1 MKRQSKSFDC
11 MYKIRIE
18 TTGEKSVRPM
28 NDYQRNILNMEY
40 CFPGTAVANIG
51 GILRADVP
59 FDYEQC
65 VRIVREVVE
74 KTDALQLRLNDRDE
88 LYQYKE
94 ENYTLDRVVI
104 DGDSSAA
111 DAYARKKMST
121 PFDSIYDHRLFLFE
135 YLEYRGGCGIFLRLH
150 HLLGDAA
157 SVAWICKKVDDGYR
171 CLQQGKEHL
180 CDSKDTIYP
189 ELTMKEREAAASYFE
204 EKQVT
209 KEVPCIGE
217 RESKDCSADRV
228 KFSLPVYKKNM
239 SADFVLAL
247 YLYLSALTNSS
258 RVALGFVFGN
268 RSRNEMDMFGMFA
281 NTLPLILELPEGT
294 YEELREQVKKEIM
307 GLMRHSRYTLEQLRK
322 EQKITRRLFE
332 ISVSYRYRGFV
343 PKMKMG
349 EVQEC
354 FNGCVD
360 VPMRINIEEKSE
372 EIFFDITYQKAVFSK
387 EYVLNMG
394 EAIKN
399 IISQGVGCPQ
409 STDMVFLTA
418 KDKKLYQ
425 QLNNTLI
432 SHKYND
438 VVSCFFENISEEECL
453 VWEDGSITATELARR
468 SSGIAAFIREKK
480 AGIVGLRMERS
491 HEMIECVL
499 GVLMAGA
506 AFGILSDAAES
517 MESYCDLILEKED
530 VETLY
535 MDTTL
540 GENQYK
546 AWKER
551 QYDSES
557 TAYLICTSGT
567 TGGPKCIKIS
577 RGGLMSRLEW
587 ADRCY
592 GLKGSILQKTINTFD
607 VSVWE
612 MLSVVFGARLCLL
625 RAGEEKL
632 PDKIAQAMAGYG
644 IEKVHFVPSILQRFL
659 SYVTMHSCDFS
670 SLKEVYVSG
679 EKLEKATAERFFEVL
694 PGVRLINY
702 YGPAECTIDVTSY
715 ECIPGKLPAE
725 DIPIGTPADNTQIV
739 IMNEKNQILPVG
751 ALGEICIFGELVG
764 KGYLGM
770 KHERFC
776 EIGGRRAYKTGDL
789 GKIGFDGNIYIY
801 GRNDQQVK
809 LRGIRVNLS
818 EIKNAA
824 LRCEG
829 VSAAEIIKHGN
840 RLECFYTGN
849 VHAEAVRK
857 GMADKLPAYA
867 VPSLYHL
874 VERIPLNAN
883 GKADM
888 VALLEL
894 CQKSSESE
902 RTDSQ
907 KKEMVELSGL
917 EREILEEVSK
927 HIQAGLRDNLFDL
940 GLDSISVLDIVC
952 SLQEK
957 GYQITFS
964 DFYENLS
971 VHCIAQNIHKKTC
984 YTYLRKA
991 DSKDVMIIFP
1001 YGGGEPQNFSKL
1013 ASHMN
1018 CDVIAVYPSSFP
1030 AESTMEELA
1039 AELAETLPLEQY
1051 GKVYLYGHC
1060 VGCMLAAE
1068 FAVHLKR
1075 EVAGMIF
1082 VAPSWKKKAA
1092 QHSPWKYL
1100 PDGVISLV
1108 LRLAGSKPKSSGK
1121 SSGNAI
1127 KYFRKDTNRFF
1138 WHELPEQYLIRIEQG
1153 ISVFF
1158 GTRDV
1163 FTWNS
1168 KKILRSLQESF
1179 SAEVSC
1185 TYIKGGNHFMNEE
1198 NSEELSGKIQEYM
1211 K

>member
-1 MKRQSKSFDC
+1 
-11 MYKIRIE
+11 
-18 TTGEKSVRPM
+18 M
-28 NDYQRNILNMEY
+28 NYYQRNILNMEY
-40 CFPGTAVANIG
+40 CFPDTAVANIG
-51 GILRADVP
+51 GILKAAVS

-65 VRIVREVVE
+65 VRIIREIVK
-74 KTDALQLRLNDRDE
+74 KTAALRLRLNDRDE
-88 LYQYKE
+88 LYQYE
-94 ENYTLDRVVI
+94 EGNYTLERVVI
-104 DGDSSAA
+104 DGDYQE
-111 DAYARKKMST
+111 AYAYAQEQMSI
-121 PFDSIYDHRLFLFE
+121 PFESVYDHRLFLFE
-135 YLEYRGGCGIFLRLH
+135 YIEYHGGCGIFFKLH

-157 SVAWICKKVDDGYR
+157 SVSWICKKVDDGYR
-171 CLQQGKEHL
+171 CLKEGKEHL
-180 CDSKDTIYP
+180 CESKATVYQEI
-189 ELTMKEREAAASYFE
+189 TAKEKEVAVSYFE
-204 EKQVT
+204 AKQIAR
-209 KEVPCIGE
+209 EVPCIGE

-258 RVALGFVFGN
+258 RVVLGFVFGN

-281 NTLPLILELPEGT
+281 NTLPLILELPQGT
-294 YEELREQVKKEIM
+294 YDELRGQVKQEIM
-307 GLMRHSRYTLEQLRK
+307 GLMRHSRYTIEHIRK
-322 EQKITRRLFE
+322 EQKITQRLFE
-332 ISVSYRYRGFV
+332 ISISYRYRGFV
-343 PKMKMG
+343 PKMEMG
-349 EVQEC
+349 EVEEC
-354 FNGCVD
+354 FNGCID
-360 VPMRINIEEKSE
+360 VPMRINIEEKKE
-372 EIFFDITYQKAVFSK
+372 EIFFDITYQNSVFSK
-387 EYVLNMG
+387 EYVWNMG

-399 IISQGVGCPQ
+399 IISQGVNYPQ
-409 STDMVFLTA
+409 STDMVFLTD

-425 QLNNTLI
+425 ELNNTSV
-432 SHKYND
+432 SHKYSD
-438 VVSCFFENISEEECL
+438 VIPCFFQNVSEKECL
-453 VWEDGSITATELARR
+453 VWEDGSITGTELARR
-468 SSGIAAFIREKK
+468 SSGIAAFVEEKK
-480 AGIVGLRMERS
+480 AGIVGIRMERS

-506 AFGILSDAAES
+506 AFGILSDATDS
-517 MESYCDLILEKED
+517 MERHCDLILEKEQ
-530 VETLY
+530 VAKLY
-535 MDTTL
+535 MDATL
-540 GENQYK
+540 GENQYE

-557 TAYLICTSGT
+557 TAYLVCTSGT
-567 TGGPKCIKIS
+567 TGGPKCIEIS
-577 RGGLMSRLEW
+577 RGALMSRLEW

-592 GLKGSILQKTINTFD
+592 GLRGSILQKTINTFD

-632 PDKIAQAMAGYG
+632 PDKIAQAMIDYR

-659 SYVTMHSCDFS
+659 SYVTIHFS
-670 SLKEVYVSG
+670 EFPSLKEVYVSG
-679 EKLEKATAERFFEVL
+679 EKLEKVTAETFFEVL

-715 ECIPGKLPAE
+715 ECIPGKLPSE

-824 LRCEG
+824 LRCAG
-829 VSAAEIIKHGN
+829 VVVAEIIKHGN

-849 VHAEAVRK
+849 ADTEAVRK
-857 GMADKLPAYA
+857 ELADKLPAYA
-867 VPSLYHL
+867 VPSLYHS

-888 VALLEL
+888 AALLEMS
-894 CQKSSESE
+894 QKSIESPKNDLE
-902 RTDSQ
+902 E
-907 KKEMVELSGL
+907 KEHMELSGL
-917 EREILEEVSK
+917 ERELLAEVSH
-927 HIQAGLRDNLFDL
+927 HIQAGPQDNLFDL
-940 GLDSISVLDIVC
+940 GLDSVSVLDIVC
-952 SLQEK
+952 SLQDK
-957 GYQITFS
+957 GYHITFS

-984 YTYLRKA
+984 YTYLKKT

-1001 YGGGEPQNFSKL
+1001 YGGGEPQNFEKL
-1013 ASHMN
+1013 AAQISCN
-1018 CDVIAVYPSSFP
+1018 VIAVYPSSFP
-1030 AESTMEELA
+1030 AESTMEDMAEELV
-1039 AELAETLPLEQY
+1039 EILPLEQY
-1051 GKVYLYGHC
+1051 GNIYLYGHC

-1068 FAVHLKR
+1068 FAVRLKR
-1075 EVAGMIF
+1075 EVAGM
-1082 VAPSWKKKAA
+1082 VLAAPSWKKKAM
-1092 QHSPWKYL
+1092 QNSPWKYL
-1100 PDGVISLV
+1100 PNGVISLV
-1108 LRLAGSKPKSSGK
+1108 LRLAGKKQKINRP
-1121 SSGNAI
+1121 AI
-1127 KYFRKDTNRFF
+1127 SHFRRDTNRFF
-1138 WHELPEQYLIRIEQG
+1138 GHSTREMYD
-1153 ISVFF
+1153 ISLSEDICVVF
-1158 GTRDV
+1158 GTHDL
-1163 FTWNS
+1163 FTWNA
-1168 KKILRSLQESF
+1168 KKIFRSIQESF
-1179 SAEVSC
+1179 LAEISC

-1198 NSEELSGKIQEYM
+1198 NSEELSEIIQEYM